1 MVFLLGSV
9 KYTTSF
15 LGTTSLKN
23 INKNVRN
30 QINYYNNDK
39 KRPVMIRKLDYSEN
53 YTQAIQLKGH
63 FEDSIKRIKKF
74 INDNKYAF
82 KYSVR
87 YCALYKFRYTK
98 KYKGKDRPYSY
109 IRSRNLYYNLLTN
122 NCMQASVYYLK
133 YGSLNKNNVE
143 FKLQLGHV
151 GVIPNNNI
159 NNFKKFGKWVTC

>member
-1 MVFLLGSV
+1 LGSV

-63 FEDSIKRIKKF
+63 FEDSIKRIKNSSMI
-74 INDNKYAF
+74 INMHSNIRLDIVLSINLDIRKNI
-82 KYSVR
+82 KV
-87 YCALYKFRYTK
+87 KI
-98 KYKGKDRPYSY
+98 DR
-109 IRSRNLYYNLLTN
+109 IHT
-122 NCMQASVYYLK
+122 YYL
-133 YGSLNKNNVE
+133 GI
-143 FKLQLGHV
+143 FT
-151 GVIPNNNI
+151 II
-159 NNFKKFGKWVTC
+159 C